1 MVIIIARLRR
11 RRAVLRR
18 QKSFKC
24 VLNPLNGLTDGDIFC
39 RYRFRRE
46 TTIFLVTLL
55 SPAIQYHTSR
65 SMAVPP
71 LIQILATLRFL
82 ATGSFYRLVGD
93 SLGLSIAS
101 VARSVDRV
109 TSAVCRL
116 SRTYIKFPTGQY
128 LSDTKKKFFELAGFP
143 QVAGCIDGTFIR
155 IIAPSENEQ
164 NYMICDAN
172 YRITNCVA
180 KWPDSVHDSRMFK
193 HSHLCQKFEYE
204 S

>member
-24 VLNPLNGLTDGDIFC
+24 VLNPLNGLTDGYIFC

-128 LSDTKKKFFELAGFP
+128 LSDTKKKFFELAVNFNVYVIFTSFCCVMMSKKLSP
-143 QVAGCIDGTFIR
+143 STFMYK
-155 IIAPSENEQ
+155 Q
-164 NYMICDAN
+164 LVY
-172 YRITNCVA
+172 
-180 KWPDSVHDSRMFK
+180 SRTMEK
-193 HSHLCQKFEYE
+193 EHI
-204 S
+204 

>member
-1 MVIIIARLRR
+1 MANAYRVARLRR
-11 RRAVLRR
+11 RRVVLRR
-18 QKSFKC
+18 QKTFKR
-24 VLNPLNGLTDGDIFC
+24 VVDPLNGLTDEDIFC

-46 TTIFLVTLL
+46 TIMFLVTLL
-55 SPAIQYHTSR
+55 SPVIQYHSR
-65 SMAVPP
+65 KSMAVSP
-71 LIQILATLRFL
+71 LIQVLVTLRFL

-128 LSDTKKKFFELAGFP
+128 LSDTKKKFFELAGK
-143 QVAGCIDGTFIR
+143 CMT
-155 IIAPSENEQ
+155 
-164 NYMICDAN
+164 CDAS

-180 KWPDSVHDSRMFK
+180 KWPGSVHDSRMFK
-193 HSHLCQKFEYE
+193 HSHLCQKFEN
-204 S
+204 